1 MIDDRFVSPSE
12 ALKFSGKKKFVTE
25 EDMKAGKELVDRIR
39 KEENLTPIDETTLEL
54 VRARKKQLS
63 GSSATA
69 QH

>member
-1 MIDDRFVSPSE
+1 MIDDRFVSPSGT
-12 ALKFSGKKKFVTE
+12 LKFSGKKKFVTE

-63 GSSATA
+63 ESSAPA